1 LDVSCGKFVPAIKAD
16 NGHSNDWYLKNKI
29 KAMKFESGVKLE
41 IKEELPFA
49 DLTVKLKNQY
59 LGLILTDDEM
69 YHQSIS
75 IKDMHIY
82 TPFTLSAK
90 NWKFVG
96 VLSREYWHDQDG
108 VRERLLRF
116 SSLNED

>member
-1 LDVSCGKFVPAIKAD
+1 MSELNTG
-16 NGHSNDWYLKNKI
+16 
-29 KAMKFESGVKLE
+29 LE

-49 DLTVKLKNQY
+49 DLTIKSKNQY
-59 LGLILTDDEM
+59 LGLVLTDDET

-90 NWKFVG
+90 NWKFQG
-96 VLSREYWHDQDG
+96 VLSREYWYDKNA
-108 VRERLLRF
+108 VKEKLLRF
-116 SSLNED
+116 ASLEKE